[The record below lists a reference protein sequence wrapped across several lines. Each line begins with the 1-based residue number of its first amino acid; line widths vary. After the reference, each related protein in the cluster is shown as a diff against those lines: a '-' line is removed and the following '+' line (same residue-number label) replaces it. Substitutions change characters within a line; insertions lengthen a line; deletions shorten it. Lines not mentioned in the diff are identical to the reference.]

1 MNNMMCVAMTTYP
14 LCDYPHV
21 HDCIVCLDEQA
32 VDYGENGEEACDDE
46 DADECLGD
54 G

>member
-1 MNNMMCVAMTTYP
+1 MHNMLRVMMTTYP

-21 HDCIVCLDEQA
+21 HDGIVCLYEET
-32 VDYGENGEEACDDE
+32 VDDGENREEACDDE